1 MIMKF
6 RNALVGVCIS
16 AAAFSPVLAAAAQTQ
31 GDAKTTQ
38 TASLGLTNQI
48 LATIRSLPPTSTQE
62 TFEAQIAGIIEGSGL
77 SPDEIRSALTA
88 AAATAGLPANAVA
101 AARSLIATAG
111 RSRGTAALGGGGAP
125 AYSSAP
131 SFGGGGGSDY

>member
-1 MIMKF
+1 MKF

-16 AAAFSPVLAAAAQTQ
+16 AAALSPVLAVAAQTA
-31 GDAKTTQ
+31 DAKPTQ
-38 TASLGLTNQI
+38 TAALGLKNQI

-62 TFEAQIAGIIEGSGL
+62 TFEAQIAGIVEGSGL
-77 SPDEIRSALTA
+77 SPDEIRSALTQV
-88 AAATAGLPANAVA
+88 AATPGLPANAVA
-101 AARSLIATAG
+101 AARSLVATAG
-111 RSRGTAALGGGGAP
+111 RTRGTAALGGGGAP